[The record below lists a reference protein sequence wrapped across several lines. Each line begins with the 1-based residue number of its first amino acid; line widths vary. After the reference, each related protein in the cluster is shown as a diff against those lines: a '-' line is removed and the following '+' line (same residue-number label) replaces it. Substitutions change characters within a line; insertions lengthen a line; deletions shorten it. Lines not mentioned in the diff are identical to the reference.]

1 MRISRLVNA
10 AAVAIVLMAAAEV
23 LPLANAAAEEP
34 PPRRV
39 EITPETPAMEVS
51 RYFSL
56 LAHGPTQKF
65 FTLTK
70 QRVVLVLS
78 TSDGTAD
85 LHGVVY
91 LFDPAASAESL
102 EKWINNKHSDA
113 LYADA
118 AEPLR
123 SVKIPAEKLRCDV
136 SQPMKHE
143 VGRSGDE
150 YDQVRVSFTL
160 DSYADEFVNVQG
172 FKGGLDAF
180 IRTREPDQPR

>member
-1 MRISRLVNA
+1 MRISRLMNA
-10 AAVAIVLMAAAEV
+10 AAVAIAFVAAAEI
-23 LPLANAAAEEP
+23 LPHAHAAAEAS

-39 EITPETPAMEVS
+39 DIAADTPSMEVS

-70 QRVVLVLS
+70 HRVVLVLS
-78 TSDGTAD
+78 TRDGTAD
-85 LHGVVY
+85 LQGMVY

-102 EKWINNKHSDA
+102 EKWLNNQHSTA

-118 AEPLR
+118 AEP
-123 SVKIPAEKLRCDV
+123 VQAVTIPAEKLRCDV
-136 SQPMKHE
+136 SPPIEHE

-150 YDQVRVSFTL
+150 YDQVRVSFTV
-160 DSYADEFVNVQG
+160 DSYADEFVNIQG
-172 FKGGLDAF
+172 FKGSLDAF
-180 IRTREPDQPR
+180 IRTREPNQPR